1 VGDQRCFSD
10 TGFSA
15 FLSEGRLMGT
25 RCSCGELHLPPRAL
39 CPSCH
44 GTDLAWEE
52 TGGDGRLVAITRM
65 AMVSPSMARQ
75 GFGSEN
81 PLCVG
86 VVALTAGPRVVGQVV
101 EIDHLTPG
109 TAVSVDWSR
118 SCPEAGLVFMA
129 SGAGSD
135 LTE

>member
-1 VGDQRCFSD
+1 MGDQRCFSD
-10 TGFSA
+10 TGFAA

-25 RCSCGELHLPPRAL
+25 RCGCGELHLPPRAL
-39 CPSCH
+39 CPSCY

-52 TGGDGRLVAITRM
+52 TSGDGRLVAITRM
-65 AMVSPSMARQ
+65 TMVSPSMARQ
-75 GFGSEN
+75 GYGSEN

-86 VVALTAGPRVVGQVV
+86 VVVLTAGPRVVGQVV
-101 EIDHLTPG
+101 ETDHLTLG

-118 SCPEAGLVFMA
+118 SCPEAGLVFTA

-135 LTE
+135 PIL